1 MWFNPAKPAAI
12 LCLHALLLLNMPLP
26 PKCPMP
32 QGNETVRYTGREIR
46 QPMIAS
52 LRFITSAGW
61 RPACF
66 GPVEATKDFG
76 WTSATA
82 VVLQEHSYLVFIRQ
96 RFAIGFLLLSGG
108 ILTLLWRLL
117 RYCRNRRHTVADHER
132 DST

>member
-12 LCLHALLLLNMPLP
+12 LCLYALLLLNMPLP

-66 GPVEATKDFG
+66 GPVEAAKDFG

-82 VVLQEHSYLVFIRQ
+82 EVLQEHSYLVFIRQ
-96 RFAIGFLLLSGG
+96 RFAIGFLLLFGG
-108 ILTLLWRLL
+108 ILRLLWRLF
-117 RYCRNRRHTVADHER
+117 RYCQNCRHTVAGHER